1 MKVFMDAW
9 LERAEP
15 VLHIRDCANGR
26 VLYSLKGQEIGEW
39 LNQEDLCCDDLYHC
53 RQPSFRLEELKLN

>member
-15 VLHIRDCANGR
+15 VLYIRDSANGR
-26 VLYSLKGQEIGEW
+26 VLYSLKGQEIGDLLSQEG
-39 LNQEDLCCDDLYHC
+39 LCCEDLHHC
-53 RQPSFRLEELKLN
+53 RQASFRLEELKLN